1 MKKIASTTTDI
12 KLYYLPPELTYEF
25 LVNGYSI
32 HKGVLIVWTDPRDK
46 NILDFIDNLPL
57 NIRNQLYVAYART
70 TKLKLYWDGNP
81 PFGYENEDI
90 ISVNNVEWIIE
101 ESLFAYLDYV

>member
-1 MKKIASTTTDI
+1 MKNIESTITEF

-32 HKGVLIVWTDPRDK
+32 HKGVLIVWADPRDK
-46 NILDFIDNLPL
+46 SILDFIDDLPS
-57 NIRNQLYVAYART
+57 NNRKQLYVAYART
-70 TKLKLYWDGNP
+70 TRLKLYWDGNP
-81 PFGYENEDI
+81 PFGYEKDDT